1 MALLA
6 SSSTWKSMLY
16 WDQTTYTDSIICIV
30 SAFVVGLSGIVPLLF
45 IPIQTTKRLDGTGT
59 HILNRWLSYATGS
72 LLGEVFLHLLP
83 EPGTLD
89 KEAIDYSHRAS
100 FWALIGIL
108 FFFMI
113 ERLAA
118 CKVEAKQIEGYLNLL
133 ANVIDNFTHGVAIG
147 GSYLV
152 SLRLGILTTICIL
165 VHEIPHEMGDFVIL
179 LRNGFTRWQAAKAQ
193 ALSFLIDH
201 LPTFL
206 STKPRQF
213 QLVTASGSTFGAAL
227 TLAVNSTSSGLSI
240 RCVLPFTAGGFLYIA
255 LVSLAP
261 DLLKSRSPRES
272 LIHVSLILLGLSS
285 MYLVSHLF
293 D

>member
-1 MALLA
+1 
-6 SSSTWKSMLY
+6 MLY

-45 IPIQTTKRLDGTGT
+45 IPIQTTKRLDGTDRFLGT

-83 EPGTLD
+83 EAWDSSSADT
-89 KEAIDYSHRAS
+89 EAIDYSHRAS

-118 CKVEAKQIEGYLNLL
+118 CKVEAKR
-133 ANVIDNFTHGVAIG
+133 AF
-147 GSYLV
+147 
-152 SLRLGILTTICIL
+152 
-165 VHEIPHEMGDFVIL
+165 
-179 LRNGFTRWQAAKAQ
+179 
-193 ALSFLIDH
+193 SFLIDH

-227 TLAVNSTSSGLSI
+227 TLAVNRTSSGEWIVNQMHSAVHCG
-240 RCVLPFTAGGFLYIA
+240 R
-255 LVSLAP
+255 VSLHC
-261 DLLKSRSPRES
+261 SRLPCARSVEIS
-272 LIHVSLILLGLSS
+272 LSQVRKLHSRGAL
-285 MYLVSHLF
+285 
-293 D
+293 

>member
-1 MALLA
+1 MTLLA

-16 WDQTTYTDSIICIV
+16 WDQTTYTDSFICIV

-83 EPGTLD
+83 EAWD
-89 KEAIDYSHRAS
+89 SSSEAIDYSHRAS

-118 CKVEAKQIEGYLNLL
+118 CKVEAKRIEGYLNLL

-193 ALSFLIDH
+193 
-201 LPTFL
+201 
-206 STKPRQF
+206 
-213 QLVTASGSTFGAAL
+213 LVTASGSTFGAAL
-227 TLAVNSTSSGLSI
+227 TLAVNRTSSGLSI
-240 RCVLPFTAGGFLYIA
+240 RCILPFTAGGFLYIA